1 MKQDKLFPVYVLVF
15 LILFLIGIHMLKKKF
30 LQKAIPTPQL
40 FVSED
45 YQPTPV
51 SEENKKTITWIIH
64 MYPPVHN
71 AGAEWMAHA
80 MNRFLIEKA
89 GFKVNVILPYFPM
102 KNFEGVNIIQFSET
116 KRIETA
122 IRNSSVVLSHLS
134 FSRNT
139 IRTCAK
145 VKRPCVLVIHNHEQG
160 PLLNT
165 AKQMISGKNLHLV
178 HNSIWIQQLY
188 SSLSYNSIV
197 VYPPVSWKEYR
208 TNTSKKYVTLINLNK
223 NKGGRVL
230 IEIAKQMPNV
240 EFLAVKGGY
249 DIQIIDERI
258 PNIKYVPNTP
268 KIKEIYAKSQIILMP
283 SKEESWGRVAVE
295 AMASG
300 IPVIAH
306 PTPGLKEACSY
317 AGLFADR
324 NNIQEWVNLIYR
336 LKTDAGYYKKQ
347 SDLAFKRAQELE
359 PTPQLQKLSTW
370 LQEIQWKQ

>member
-1 MKQDKLFPVYVLVF
+1 MKQDTLFPVYVLIV
-15 LILFLIGIHMLKKKF
+15 LILFFIAVEIIKRKLNPKVPPPK
-30 LQKAIPTPQL
+30 L
-40 FVSED
+40 FVSET
-45 YQPTPV
+45 YEPTPV
-51 SEENKKTITWIIH
+51 PEENKKTITWIIH

-80 MNRFLIEKA
+80 MNKFLIDKA
-89 GFKVNVILPYFPM
+89 GFKVNVVVPYFPI
-102 KNFEGVNIIQFSET
+102 KNFEGVNIIQFSE
-116 KRIETA
+116 KQKIESA
-122 IRNSSVVLSHLS
+122 IRNSSAILSHLS
-134 FSRNT
+134 FSKNT

-145 VKRPCVLVIHNHEQG
+145 AKRPCILVIHNHEQG
-160 PLLNT
+160 RLLT
-165 AKQMISGKNLHLV
+165 VAKQMISQKNLHLV
-178 HNSIWIQQLY
+178 HNSEWIQQLY
-188 SSLSYNSIV
+188 SSYSYNSIV

-208 TNTSKKYVTLINLNK
+208 TNTSKKYVTLVNLNK
-223 NKGGRVL
+223 NKGGGVL

-258 PNIKYVPNTP
+258 PNITYVPNTP
-268 KIKEIYAKSQIILMP
+268 KIQEIYGKSQIILMP

-300 IPVIAH
+300 IPVIAN

-324 NNIQEWVNLIYR
+324 ENIADWVNLIYR
-336 LKTDAGYYKKQ
+336 LKTDTQFYKKQ
-347 SDLAFKRAQELE
+347 SDLAFKRAQELD
-359 PTPQLQKLSTW
+359 PTPQLQKLSSW

>member
-15 LILFLIGIHMLKKKF
+15 LILFFIGVHLLKKKF
-30 LQKAIPTPQL
+30 LQKPIPAPYS
-40 FVSED
+40 FISED

-89 GFKVNVILPYFPM
+89 GFKVNVILPYFPI

-122 IRNSSVVLSHLS
+122 IRNSSVVLSHLN

-145 VKRPCVLVIHNHEQG
+145 AKRPCILVIHNHEQG
-160 PLLNT
+160 YLLNT
-165 AKQMISGKNLHLV
+165 AKRMISQKNLHLV
-178 HNSIWIQQLY
+178 HNSIWIQQVY
-188 SSLSYNSIV
+188 SSYSYNSIV

-223 NKGGRVL
+223 NKGGHVL

-258 PNIKYVPNTP
+258 PNIKYVSNTP

-300 IPVIAH
+300 IPVIAN

-347 SDLAFKRAQELE
+347 SELAFKRAQELD